1 MFPVFCLQDELVA
14 CSSNNSVK
22 HTLHS
27 PIRAHAIAIHM
38 PRIFAALGGHINM
51 GVHNTLSIPDRPVKL
66 ESVLQQILRSVMSGG
81 MVSLE
86 VSDCMPNPNLL
97 T

>member
-38 PRIFAALGGHINM
+38 PRIA
-51 GVHNTLSIPDRPVKL
+51 TR
-66 ESVLQQILRSVMSGG
+66 ESTGNVTNKKENLRFNRKM
-81 MVSLE
+81 
-86 VSDCMPNPNLL
+86 
-97 T
+97 